1 EEAIDVASGKPLFAH
16 VGCGSNVSFLNTS
29 RAWGQLTIDGDASR
43 GVISNCSQTYKR
55 TSMKT
60 LLKNAPLLIALA
72 LFGGCS
78 EQSANDNAAA
88 DKDNIVIRGS
98 NTVGEELAPRLIQDY
113 SKSHQGMK
121 FDTEF
126 KGSSYGLGA
135 LMVDR
140 CDVAAT
146 SRLVT
151 SNDVAFANDRSIA
164 FEDHLIGAYAV
175 GVAVNAQNPVS
186 NLTRQQVHDI
196 FAGNVKNWSEVGGPD
211 AAINIYIRN
220 PVSGTHLGFLELA
233 LGTNAYA
240 PNAKTFVDYKS
251 LVEAVKNDPN
261 GIGYSSFKT
270 ATQGG
275 AKLVSID
282 NIAATEQMVQK
293 GSYPFARNLH
303 LYTNK
308 NRDKKTVIDF
318 VNYVASADGQK
329 VLAEMDF
336 IPHP

>member
-1 EEAIDVASGKPLFAH
+1 
-16 VGCGSNVSFLNTS
+16 
-29 RAWGQLTIDGDASR
+29 
-43 GVISNCSQTYKR
+43 
-55 TSMKT
+55 MKT
-60 LLKNAPLLIALA
+60 LLKNASLLIALA
-72 LFGGCS
+72 VLGGCS
-78 EQSANDNAAA
+78 EQSATDNAATE
-88 DKDNIVIRGS
+88 KDNVVIRGS
-98 NTVGEELAPRLIQDY
+98 NTVGEELAPRLIQEY
-113 SKSHQGMK
+113 SKSHQGSK

-151 SNDVAFANDRSIA
+151 TNDEAFAKDRNIN
-164 FEDHLIGAYAV
+164 FEDHPIGAYAV
-175 GVAVNAQNPVS
+175 GVVVNAQNPAT

-196 FAGNVKNWSEVGGPD
+196 FSGKVKNWSEVGGPD
-211 AAINIYIRN
+211 APINIYIRN
-220 PVSGTHLGFLELA
+220 PVSGTHLGFQELA

-240 PNAKTFVDYKS
+240 PNAKTFIDYKS
-251 LVEAVKNDPN
+251 LVDAVKKDPN

-270 ATQGG
+270 AAQGG

-282 NIAATEQMVQK
+282 NVAATEQNVQK

-308 NRDKKTVIDF
+308 NRDKKAAIDF